1 MHLCGLRISNFRCF
15 GDGKDNFT
23 LRLKPGLTAIV
34 GQNDAGKTAVID
46 ALRFALGTTDQEWYR
61 LEDEDFHREAGTTS
75 TQITIQCQ
83 FALELDETGAFVEYL
98 TYSKDGKTAPSLY
111 VNWTAKD
118 TGERRHGR
126 PHRHVEVCSGEK
138 GDGPSFAPEVREL
151 IQATYLKPLRDADQ
165 ALSAGRGSRL
175 SQVLSSTTQVSN
187 SGIDYDSTTP
197 VAPERLSVRG
207 IGDLANALL
216 EKQEGVKAARDEV
229 DKHLKGFNLKGDGLQ
244 SRIRVGANS
253 NPDVRLRQLLEK
265 LDLSLSVEGK
275 SGLGT
280 KNTLFMACEL
290 ILLAQ
295 ESDGCKLLLIE
306 EPEAHLHP
314 QKQLRV
320 MKALQALA
328 TEDGIQI
335 IATTH
340 SPNLASVIELD
351 NLVLLWKSRAFALD
365 KESTKLSASDYS
377 FLQRFLDVTKA
388 NLFFARGLMIVEG
401 DAENILLPTLA
412 TILERD
418 FTEHG
423 VSIVNVGGIGLSRY
437 ARIFMRKT
445 PKQTED
451 ALLDLPVACV
461 TDMDVMPNC
470 APDII
475 GRIDKGSDWPALGKR
490 HWRAKRDFKD
500 EAELASKRS
509 EKISKGSEKSV
520 RTFVSDEWTLE
531 YDLSLGRKIDGTF
544 SGGLAEDV
552 FIAASLAEEDNTV
565 HSEKMA
571 IGAITPE
578 NAITVETITESAT
591 AAFLELKKASVP
603 DAACTAEE
611 LLASSIYA
619 KFARDKVSKPIAA
632 QYLAQRLLCKYKRK
646 EISADSLRQLLPVY
660 LTEAIDYVTGGPAAR
675 IQGNGGSHGK

>member
-1 MHLCGLRISNFRCF
+1 MYLSSLTISNFRCF
-15 GDGKDNFT
+15 GDGEDSFT

-61 LEDEDFHREAGTTS
+61 LEDEDFHRVAGKTS

-83 FALELDETGAFVEYL
+83 FALEPDETGAFVEYL
-98 TYSKDGKTAPSLY
+98 TYGVDGKTAPSLY
-111 VNWTAKD
+111 VNWTAQD
-118 TGERRHGR
+118 TGERRRGR
-126 PHRHVEVCSGEK
+126 PNRRVEVCSGEK

-151 IQATYLKPLRDADQ
+151 LQATYLKPLRDADQ

-187 SGIDYDSTTP
+187 SGIDYNGDIP
-197 VAPERLSVRG
+197 FAPEKLSVLG

-216 EKQEGVKAARDEV
+216 EKQEGVKAARNEV
-229 DKHLKGFNLKGDGLQ
+229 DKRLRGFNLKGDDVQ

-253 NPDVRLRQLLEK
+253 NSDARLRQLLEK

-295 ESDGCKLLLIE
+295 ESEGCKLLLIE

-335 IATTH
+335 IVTTH

-351 NLVLLWKSRAFALD
+351 NLVLLWKSHAFALN

-388 NLFFARGLMIVEG
+388 NLFFARGVLIVEG
-401 DAENILLPTLA
+401 DAENILLPTIA

-418 FTEHG
+418 FTENG
-423 VSIVNVGGIGLSRY
+423 VSIVNVGGVGLSRY
-437 ARIFMRKT
+437 ARIFMRRHSN
-445 PKQTED
+445 QTENKR
-451 ALLDLPVACV
+451 LDIPVACI

-470 APDII
+470 APAMI
-475 GRIDKGSDWPALGKR
+475 GRVVKGNDWPALGNR

-500 EAELASKRS
+500 DAELAGKRS
-509 EKISKGSEKSV
+509 DKISKGSDESV
-520 RTFVSDEWTLE
+520 KTFVSDEWTLE
-531 YDLSLGRKIDGTF
+531 YDLSLGRKSDGKF

-552 FIAASLAEEDNTV
+552 FIAASLAENDDAV
-565 HSEKMA
+565 HAEK
-571 IGAITPE
+571 ITTGAITSE
-578 NAITVETITESAT
+578 KAITVETIAESAS
-591 AAFLELKKASVP
+591 AAFLELRKISASDV
-603 DAACTAEE
+603 ACTTEE
-611 LLASSIYA
+611 VLASLIYA
-619 KFARDKVSKPIAA
+619 KFAKDKVSKPIAA
-632 QYLAQRLLCKYKRK
+632 QYLAQRLLCKYKKK
-646 EISADSLRQLLPVY
+646 EITADSLRNMLPAY
-660 LTEAIDYVTGGPAAR
+660 ITEAIDYVAGGNSIPLR
-675 IQGNGGSHGK
+675 GQGEPDGK